1 AADRNHRVDRLDA
14 GLQRLVHRL
23 AADDARRLH
32 LDLAEL
38 RGFDRAAAV
47 DRLAERVNHAAEHGL
62 AHRDLGDAAGALDLV
77 ALADLLVRTHHRD
90 ADVVLLEVENEAA
103 NAVRELDELARHHL
117 GQAVH
122 AGDTIADR
130 EHGAD
135 LGDLDLLLELT
146 NFVLENAADL
156 VRPDLHG
163 LSLQIAPRRR
173 VNDVSAQARPIN
185 SLRSDASCVRTL
197 PS

>member
-1 AADRNHRVDRLDA
+1 LAGLAVADDQLALPAADRNHRVDRLDA

-47 DRLAERVNHAAEHGL
+47 DRLAERVDHAAEHGL

-103 NAVRELDELARHHL
+103 NA
-117 GQAVH
+117 
-122 AGDTIADR
+122 
-130 EHGAD
+130 
-135 LGDLDLLLELT
+135 
-146 NFVLENAADL
+146 
-156 VRPDLHG
+156 
-163 LSLQIAPRRR
+163 
-173 VNDVSAQARPIN
+173 
-185 SLRSDASCVRTL
+185 
-197 PS
+197 